1 MRVPKKRPKKLPKNR
16 FGDAFWSPKPLQNR
30 KKIVSKSMLKK
41 SSKKKAKKTPRRPT
55 GETCLSKEREERE
68 IITIVAACN
77 IKLENRFQKK
87 RTRKKGSNIHNIGM
101 HHVTSALSL
110 LQLP

>member
-41 SSKKKAKKTPRRPT
+41 
-55 GETCLSKEREERE
+55 
-68 IITIVAACN
+68 
-77 IKLENRFQKK
+77 KLEKK
-87 RTRKKGSNIHNIGM
+87 SEKSPNKTHWRN
-101 HHVTSALSL
+101 LS
-110 LQLP
+110 